1 MLPGAPGRIPWL
13 RHRFY
18 NRPSVFLAFMV
29 NMKWTGGWW
38 ILRSISTLWSG
49 IWLPYTIWLRSVSPL
64 NMMEE
69 MYVTTYAMSSF
80 NNGDDHSSQQS
91 PHKPSS
97 PVPPICLGPL
107 TDLFGEGGLW
117 PPQTSAGACWW
128 WGWRSHRPGAPQ
140 GFGSSSCQ
148 THPHALLQPPCL
160 HWDKNSRQRVGTKT
174 SVQLLR

>member
-1 MLPGAPGRIPWL
+1 
-13 RHRFY
+13 
-18 NRPSVFLAFMV
+18 
-29 NMKWTGGWW
+29 
-38 ILRSISTLWSG
+38 
-49 IWLPYTIWLRSVSPL
+49 
-64 NMMEE
+64 MEE

-80 NNGDDHSSQQS
+80 NNGDDDSSQQS
-91 PHKPSS
+91 PKKPSS
-97 PVPPICLGPL
+97 PVPPVGLGPL

-160 HWDKNSRQRVGTKT
+160 HWDKNSRQSWHQDKCTITEITVKLEWHLNITVNMYFLIFMIICCGYVGK
-174 SVQLLR
+174 SYQI